1 MKLGAWSPRFLNLGL
16 RRGRAVDRLECR
28 EELRFRPI
36 ERQCDLVGEAIENNT
51 RCAGKGETL

>member
-16 RRGRAVDRLECR
+16 RGGRAVGRLECR

-36 ERQCDLVGEAIENNT
+36 ARQSDLVGEAIESNT
-51 RCAGKGETL
+51 PLYRKR

>member
-16 RRGRAVDRLECR
+16 RRGRAVGRLECR
-28 EELRFRPI
+28 EELRFHPI
-36 ERQCDLVGEAIENNT
+36 KRQSDRVGEAIESNT

>member
-16 RRGRAVDRLECR
+16 RRGRAVARLECR
-28 EELRFRPI
+28 EESRFRPI
-36 ERQCDLVGEAIENNT
+36 ECQSDVVGEAIESNT